1 MKTLVITLLSFHWLL
16 GQNIIIPHQYT
27 LTLKSNRSN
36 QEFGKTDYRSSQIKS
51 INYLNEF
58 HTLAH
63 IVFNEFM
70 STQEE
75 LDWLKNQ
82 EQIIQYQAVYK
93 MFSRGCNPNDSAYL
107 AQYNMEKMKFDEI
120 WCYKTNGI
128 SATGDTLVVAA
139 IDNGFSYWL
148 NDILPNIF
156 INRLEIPDN
165 GLDDDF
171 NGYKDDYYG
180 LNAQFFSEGDNHSP
194 DNHGTEV
201 ISVIGAKGNNQLG
214 ITGTNQNIKILLCSA
229 DNSNE
234 LVKCY
239 HYFVKMKRDYLNSG
253 GKKGAFIVSSNLS
266 AGFDATFPNDL
277 PLVCQAYDSLGKV
290 GILNSVATVNRN
302 DDIAITGDIPGL
314 CPSDYMICVTNT
326 DRYDNKVT
334 ESGYNQIHVDL
345 GACGESIPMIGISGN
360 VIEESGTSFASPHV
374 AGLISL
380 LYQFC
385 PKINNLNKS
394 NPDLAAKAMKDIILA
409 CGDDISSL
417 KNITVTGKRI
427 NALVALQYLNNYC
440 SDTTIKLD
448 KLLLFNNLTTGE
460 LIVKFNP
467 SQFGKYRIQL
477 VDNLG
482 RLLDAWNINFIP
494 DNYNAFQTDISNY
507 APGVYHVYI
516 EGKGQKWVKS
526 LIKI

>member
-1 MKTLVITLLSFHWLL
+1 MKTLVITLLSFYWLN
-16 GQNIIIPHQYT
+16 GQNLIVPHQYT
-27 LTLKSNRSN
+27 VSFKSNRSH
-36 QEFGKTDYRSSQIKS
+36 QGFGQNLTSKS
-51 INYLNEF
+51 PLKSVNYLNEF
-58 HTLAH
+58 NSVASLE
-63 IVFNEFM
+63 FNESM
-70 STQEE
+70 SQTEE
-75 LDWLKNQ
+75 LNWLNKQ
-82 EQIIQYQAVYK
+82 ENIQQFQAVYK
-93 MFSRGCNPNDSAYL
+93 MYSRGCNPNDSAYL

-120 WCYKTNGI
+120 WCYKSNGI

-156 INRLEIPDN
+156 INHLEIPDN

-171 NGYKDDYYG
+171 NGYRDDYYG
-180 LNAQFFSEGDNHSP
+180 LNAQISSEGDNHSP

-201 ISVIGAKGNNQLG
+201 ISVIGAKGNNTLG

-266 AGFDATFPNDL
+266 AGFNGTFPMDL
-277 PLVCQAYDSLGKV
+277 PIVCQAYDSLGNV
-290 GILNSVATVNRN
+290 GILNSVATVNSN
-302 DDIAITGDIPGL
+302 DDIGIIGDIPGL

-326 DRYDNKVT
+326 DRYDRKVP
-334 ESGYNQIHVDL
+334 ESGYNQTHVDL
-345 GACGESIPMIGISGN
+345 GACGESIPMVGISGL
-360 VIEESGTSFASPHV
+360 ITEESGTSFASPHV

-385 PKINNLNKS
+385 SKINILNKTD
-394 NPDLAAKAMKDIILA
+394 PALAAKAMKEIVLS
-409 CGDDISSL
+409 CGDELSTL

-427 NALVALQYLNNYC
+427 NALTALQYLNNYC
-440 SDTTIKLD
+440 SDSTIKLD
-448 KLLLFNNLTTGE
+448 NLLILNNLTTGNI
-460 LIVKFNP
+460 LIKFNP
-467 SQFGKYRIQL
+467 SQFGTYHFQL
-477 VDNLG
+477 YDNLG
-482 RLLDAWNINFIP
+482 RMLDGWDLNFVP
-494 DNYNAFQTDISNY
+494 DNYNTFQTDISAY
-507 APGVYHVYI
+507 APGVYHLRVD
-516 EGKGQKWVKS
+516 GKGQKWVKS

>member
-1 MKTLVITLLSFHWLL
+1 M
-16 GQNIIIPHQYT
+16 
-27 LTLKSNRSN
+27 
-36 QEFGKTDYRSSQIKS
+36 
-51 INYLNEF
+51 
-58 HTLAH
+58 
-63 IVFNEFM
+63 
-70 STQEE
+70 
-75 LDWLKNQ
+75 
-82 EQIIQYQAVYK
+82 
-93 MFSRGCNPNDSAYL
+93 
-107 AQYNMEKMKFDEI
+107 
-120 WCYKTNGI
+120 
-128 SATGDTLVVAA
+128 
-139 IDNGFSYWL
+139 
-148 NDILPNIF
+148 
-156 INRLEIPDN
+156 
-165 GLDDDF
+165 DDDF

-266 AGFDATFPNDL
+266 AGFDATFPTDL

-448 KLLLFNNLTTGE
+448 NLLLFNNLTTGE